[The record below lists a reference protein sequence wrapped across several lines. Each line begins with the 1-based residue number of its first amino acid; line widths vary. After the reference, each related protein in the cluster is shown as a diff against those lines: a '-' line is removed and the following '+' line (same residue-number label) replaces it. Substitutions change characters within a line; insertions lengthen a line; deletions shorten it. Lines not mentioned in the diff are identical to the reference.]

1 MLLHRFGLSV
11 WVLTDTKTGDLLAG
25 AGPTRF
31 TPKYKDIRGGGRT
44 LRDIKGTGDGA
55 AGAGDGVT
63 GAGDGTTGVGDGGV
77 VGERAGTEGRA
88 GIEER
93 AGTGAGRGAGERAGT
108 GAGRGAGERAG
119 TEGD

>member
-1 MLLHRFGLSV
+1 MEGLVVEGLEWEDMGMLLHRIGLSV

-55 AGAGDGVT
+55 AGA
-63 GAGDGTTGVGDGGV
+63 
-77 VGERAGTEGRA
+77 
-88 GIEER
+88 
-93 AGTGAGRGAGERAGT
+93 
-108 GAGRGAGERAG
+108 
-119 TEGD
+119 